1 MEETLPKTMT
11 KPKEEGYRLLNYLRV
26 AEEVQNMFSSVIHE
40 EPSGKLIFCYRD
52 NTDEMVD
59 EEYFTLRSFK
69 PATSGMAV
77 CRPSSRELVTD
88 MYVSDSLMS
97 LIAFCHFHFKRQS
110 FRHVVFCSTG
120 VKPEKGLFL
129 RYWREYSQAKIHL
142 LFGNSILGRVLDCK
156 LAHWVRGEDYSFYL
170 HQSQIISLGPNGKS
184 ITIPR
189 EGFSMRSYFRRIG
202 GRNLVTT
209 HKPRLQSID
218 NYINLLT
225 HKTLQP

>member
-11 KPKEEGYRLLNYLRV
+11 KPKEEGYRLLNYLGV
-26 AEEVQNMFSSVIHE
+26 AEEVKNMFSSVIHE
-40 EPSGKLIFCYRD
+40 EPSGKLIFYYRD
-52 NTDEMVD
+52 NSDEMVD
-59 EEYFTLRSFK
+59 KEHFTMKSFK
-69 PATSGMAV
+69 PAASGMAV

-97 LIAFCHFHFKRQS
+97 LIAFCHFHFIRRS
-110 FRHVVFCSTG
+110 FQHVVFCSTG
-120 VKPEKGLFL
+120 VKPEKELFL
-129 RYWREYSQAKIHL
+129 RYWREYSQSKIHL
-142 LFGNSILGRVLDCK
+142 LFGHSILGRVLDCK

-170 HQSQIISLGPNGKS
+170 HHNQIISSSPTGKS

-202 GRNLVTT
+202 GRNLLTT
-209 HKPRLQSID
+209 HKPSLNYID

-225 HKTLQP
+225 HKTIQS